1 MVIRKLLLIWLAI
14 SSIGALTAQA
24 SEPKV
29 VLVLSGGGARGV
41 AHIGVIKALE
51 QLHIPIHGIVGTS
64 MGAVVG
70 GLYASGYSPQQ
81 MERVVARA
89 DWSTI
94 FSDDPERE
102 AFRFRRKRQDA
113 SLLVR
118 AASGIGWDGIKL
130 PKGMVHGHHLKTFLT
145 RHTLHVSE
153 IDNFAHLSIPF
164 IAVATDIS
172 TGEPVELNTGN
183 LADAMF
189 ASLAIPAFIGPILL
203 DGRLLV

>member
-1 MVIRKLLLIWLAI
+1 
-14 SSIGALTAQA
+14 
-24 SEPKV
+24 
-29 VLVLSGGGARGV
+29 
-41 AHIGVIKALE
+41 
-51 QLHIPIHGIVGTS
+51 

-94 FSDDPERE
+94 FSDDPERA

-130 PKGMVHGHHLKTFLT
+130 PKGMVHGHHLKNFSDAP
-145 RHTLHVSE
+145 HTARQRDRQFCRLEYPLHRCS
-153 IDNFAHLSIPF
+153 N
-164 IAVATDIS
+164 
-172 TGEPVELNTGN
+172 
-183 LADAMF
+183 
-189 ASLAIPAFIGPILL
+189 
-203 DGRLLV
+203 